1 MYWKLADE
9 PIITWPRERPTPE
22 FASPTGNVGLLQRG
36 HCPKRTVKPR
46 KIVIAKYFFISS
58 VEFSLFYLVEKHILN
73 PNRFL
78 DLTQQP
84 K

>member
-1 MYWKLADE
+1 MWKSN
-9 PIITWPRERPTPE
+9 IINIKWITVYILCSLSFGASVSEVVAIEVARNIYLEKGDLHNREE
-22 FASPTGNVGLLQRG
+22 
-36 HCPKRTVKPR
+36 
-46 KIVIAKYFFISS
+46 FFISS